1 MRKYLLDTNICV
13 YFLRGRYGIAQRI
26 AEIGWE
32 NCCISE
38 ITIAEL
44 LYGAENSNS
53 VSNNKQLIE
62 MLCDSIAVLPIRNA
76 FHVYAQEKVRLR
88 QKGTPLEDLD
98 LLIGATAKANNCV
111 IVTENVRHMERI
123 NELAIE
129 NWIKRD

>member
-26 AEIGWE
+26 AEFGWE
-32 NCCISE
+32 NCCVSE

-44 LYGAENSNS
+44 LYGAENSNN